1 MNTDNKVPSVSKE
14 ESYAAAI
21 EKLDGGAAAA
31 IKTRDHEKIRQWA
44 ARHQAVPAT
53 GEATPSG
60 PATAIHVTDGGTGL
74 RFNFPGFARFREI
87 GWDEWF
93 AHFDQHKL
101 VFIYEEEIADR
112 ATRFH
117 RRVAVRPGTTG
128 RTGSRRNGS
137 WADRRRDRLAATGS
151 PKRISLG
158 PAQSRPPRVSD
169 RRKFSGEPPHGCA
182 TQGCQGEHSGPAGG
196 RGA

>member
-1 MNTDNKVPSVSKE
+1 MRLPSRS
-14 ESYAAAI
+14 STGA
-21 EKLDGGAAAA
+21 AAAA

-112 ATRFH
+112 AYEISQARGG
-117 RRVAVRPGTTG
+117 APGHDREDWFEAQRQLGGPTAGPIG
-128 RTGSRRNGS
+128 RYRIAK
-137 WADRRRDRLAATGS
+137 AD
-151 PKRISLG
+151 
-158 PAQSRPPRVSD
+158 
-169 RRKFSGEPPHGCA
+169 
-182 TQGCQGEHSGPAGG
+182 
-196 RGA
+196 